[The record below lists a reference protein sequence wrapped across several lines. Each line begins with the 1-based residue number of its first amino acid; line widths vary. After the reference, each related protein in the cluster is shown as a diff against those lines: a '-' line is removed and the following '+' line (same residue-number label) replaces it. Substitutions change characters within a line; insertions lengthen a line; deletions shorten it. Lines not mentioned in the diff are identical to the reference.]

1 MCSNGMK
8 LFHVVCIPHA
18 IVKVSFASV
27 RVPLYSVQW
36 VTTINNERFSATQ
49 FMFMESSESIIQLW
63 LHVFRI
69 IENVTWD
76 KVYRAYMFNILKSS
90 QILNRFHPNKHLLIE
105 NHRISI
111 DNFIINLIIAGNS
124 CKRSYVVNLFHF
136 ILSKRLPNQLGGLC
150 LSISLV
156 IWSCVSVLWYN
167 NYSFK
172 CSERYLTRLWIPIML

>member
-1 MCSNGMK
+1 MK

-36 VTTINNERFSATQ
+36 VTTINNERFSTTQ
-49 FMFMESSESIIQLW
+49 FMFGY
-63 LHVFRI
+63 V
-69 IENVTWD
+69 
-76 KVYRAYMFNILKSS
+76 FNILKNSK
-90 QILNRFHPNKHLLIE
+90 ILTRFSPNKYLLIE

-111 DNFIINLIIAGNS
+111 DNFIINLVIAGNS

-156 IWSCVSVLWYN
+156 IRSCVSVLWYN

-172 CSERYLTRLWIPIML
+172 CSERYLTPPLCCNYRMGEWKIELMQ